1 MKTKIISI
9 VVIIILITLVAF
21 KLTSNKKVINAS
33 NKPVDRTEIPVAVTV
48 YEVKSMPISGDVSR
62 PSLLEPKDEAA
73 VAVGVGGK
81 LESLRVELG
90 TKVSKGQIIGTV
102 DTKVM
107 QVNRQAL
114 ELTVGKL
121 KRDYDRNS
129 ELLKGNAISEN
140 AVTDSKFA
148 YETKQLELAQLKQ
161 QIADANIIAPING
174 VVVEKNMLPGE
185 FVSPGTVLVKIAD
198 VNTIKTNVYVN
209 ESEVYLLKMNQPVK
223 ITATVFPGKEI
234 SGKISYISP
243 HADANHNYKIEVLVS
258 KKEVPELKAGTYVN
272 VSFNTKAEQNV
283 LQIPKRSLVEGT
295 KNPYVYVA
303 ENGKSIV
310 RKVVVGRETGENI
323 EVVSGLT
330 EGEKVVS
337 DGQINL
343 ISGSNIEIKN
353 IKK

>member
-9 VVIIILITLVAF
+9 VVIIILIAVVAF
-21 KLTSNKKVINAS
+21 KLTSNKKVINEN
-33 NKPVDRTEIPVAVTV
+33 NKTIDRSEIPVAVTV
-48 YEVKSMPISGDVSR
+48 YEVKAMPVSGDVSR
-62 PSLLEPKDEAA
+62 PSLLEPKDEAS

-107 QVNRQAL
+107 RVNKQAL
-114 ELTVGKL
+114 ELTVAKM
-121 KRDYDRNS
+121 KRDYDRNV

-140 AVTDSKFA
+140 SVTDSKFG

-161 QIADANIIAPING
+161 QIADANIIAPISG
-174 VVVEKNMLPGE
+174 IIVEKNLVPGE
-185 FVSPGTVLVKIAD
+185 FVSPGTQVVKIAD

-209 ESEVYLLKMNQPVK
+209 EGEVYQLKMNQAVSL
-223 ITATVFPGKEI
+223 TASVFPGKTI
-234 SGKISYISP
+234 TGVISYISP
-243 HADANHNYKIEVLVS
+243 RADANHNYKVEVIVS

-272 VSFNTKAEQNV
+272 VSFNTKKAEDA

-295 KNPYVYVA
+295 KNPYVYVID
-303 ENGKSIV
+303 NGKSVI
-310 RKVVVGRETGENI
+310 RKVVIGREVGEN
-323 EVVSGLT
+323 VVIISGLNA
-330 EGEKVVS
+330 GEQIVI

-343 ISGSNIEIKN
+343 ISGSNVAIKN

>member
-9 VVIIILITLVAF
+9 VVIIILIALVAF
-21 KLTSNKKVINAS
+21 KLTSNKKVINEN
-33 NKPVDRTEIPVAVTV
+33 NKTIDRSEIPVAVTI
-48 YEVKSMPISGDVSR
+48 YNVKKMPISGNVTR
-62 PSLLEPKDEAA
+62 PSLLEPKDEAS

-90 TKVSKGQIIGTV
+90 SKVSKGQIIGTV

-107 QVNRQAL
+107 KVNVRSL
-114 ELTVGKL
+114 ELTVSKL

-140 AVTDSKFA
+140 AVTDSKFS

-161 QIADANIIAPING
+161 QIADANIIAPISG
-174 VVVEKNMLPGE
+174 VVVVKNLVPGE
-185 FVSPGTVLVKIAD
+185 FVSPGVEVVKIAD

-209 ESEVYLLKMNQPVK
+209 ESEVYQLKMNQSVNL
-223 ITATVFPGKEI
+223 TASVFPGKKI
-234 SGKISYISP
+234 TGVISYISP
-243 HADANHNYKIEVLVS
+243 RADDNHNYKVEVMVS

-272 VSFNTKAEQNV
+272 VSFNTQKETEV

-295 KNPYVYVA
+295 KNPYVYII
-303 ENGKSIV
+303 ENQKAIV
-310 RKVVVGRETGENI
+310 RKIVIGRESGENI
-323 EVVSGLT
+323 EVISGLK
-330 EGEKVVS
+330 EGDVIVS

-343 ISGSNIEIKN
+343 ISGSNVEVKN

>member
-9 VVIIILITLVAF
+9 VVIIILIALVAF
-21 KLTSNKKVINAS
+21 KLTSNKKLINES
-33 NKPVDRTEIPVAVTV
+33 NQTIDRSEIPVAVTI
-48 YEVKSMPISGDVSR
+48 YEVKSMPISGDVRR
-62 PSLLEPKDEAA
+62 PALLEPKDEAS

-107 QVNRQAL
+107 KVNVKAL
-114 ELTVGKL
+114 ELTVSKM
-121 KRDYDRNS
+121 KRDFDRNT

-161 QIADANIIAPING
+161 QIADANIIAPISG
-174 VVVEKNMLPGE
+174 VVIAKNLLPGE
-185 FVSPGTVLVKIAD
+185 FVSPGAEVVKIAD

-209 ESEVYLLKMNQPVK
+209 ESEVYLLKMNQSVS
-223 ITATVFPGKEI
+223 ITASVFPGKKI
-234 SGKISYISP
+234 SGTITYISP
-243 HADANHNYKIEVLVS
+243 SADANHNYKVEVIVS

-272 VSFNTKAEQNV
+272 VSFNTKEEANV
-283 LQIPKRSLVEGT
+283 IQIPKRALVEGT
-295 KNPYVYVA
+295 KNPYVYVN
-303 ENGKSIV
+303 EDMKSVV
-310 RKVVVGRETGENI
+310 RKIVIGRESGENV
-323 EVVSGLT
+323 EVISGLK
-330 EGEKVVS
+330 EGEQIVS